1 LVRVSRLGEEVKTS
15 ERCKALMIHHEGL
28 RLKPYLCPAQIW
40 TVGVGSVLY
49 QEQINLPVE
58 RKNGYMGM
66 IRKEYPLAPEHNR
79 VWTRDEVLELFSRD
93 LAFFERG
100 IPRYCPKD
108 LTQSR
113 FDAFVSFSFN
123 AGLGGLQRSPMRMK
137 HNRGDFEGAAEAWL
151 NYRITGGGKVLPGL
165 IKRRKDESALY
176 SSQESDSSAQE

>member
-1 LVRVSRLGEEVKTS
+1 
-15 ERCKALMIHHEGL
+15 
-28 RLKPYLCPAQIW
+28 
-40 TVGVGSVLY
+40 
-49 QEQINLPVE
+49 
-58 RKNGYMGM
+58 
-66 IRKEYPLAPEHNR
+66 
-79 VWTRDEVLELFSRD
+79 LFSGD

-113 FDAFVSFSFN
+113 FDAFVSFAFN

-137 HNRGDFEGAAEAWL
+137 HNRGDFAGAAESWL
-151 NYRITGGGKVLPGL
+151 DYRITGGGKVLPGL